1 MPHCIKEQE
10 VLHAYG
16 APHPTKRGPVFRW
29 WDRCTGAMPY
39 PQRCSPLRNVVFHIG
54 AFRHNIIRLT
64 ARVADKSIV
73 LARIT
78 C

>member
-1 MPHCIKEQE
+1 MRMARRIRQSGDLSSDGETD
-10 VLHAYG
+10 VLG
-16 APHPTKRGPVFRW
+16 QCR
-29 WDRCTGAMPY
+29 

>member
-1 MPHCIKEQE
+1 MRMARRIRQSGDLSSDGETD
-10 VLHAYG
+10 VLGQCRYA
-16 APHPTKRGPVFRW
+16 ARSVTS
-29 WDRCTGAMPY
+29 
-39 PQRCSPLRNVVFHIG
+39 CSTSVPFAITLSL
-54 AFRHNIIRLT
+54 LT